1 MMLYLEEGPTL
12 KLLPGIPRR
21 WLEDGQRI
29 SLGNVASYFG
39 PLSLT
44 VVSKAN
50 TGHIEARVECKSGR
64 MPKSVHL
71 RLPHPEGKKAIQVSG
86 GVYDNA
92 TETVIIAPFT
102 GTASVEA
109 VY

>member
-1 MMLYLEEGPTL
+1 
-12 KLLPGIPRR
+12 
-21 WLEDGQRI
+21 
-29 SLGNVASYFG
+29 
-39 PLSLT
+39 
-44 VVSKAN
+44 
-50 TGHIEARVECKSGR
+50 